1 MTNLTINLPSREE
14 TLAFHRQ
21 RWAEVLRDGELAK
34 LSGRIETNAYGQIVM
49 SPPPSSFHSLRQYR
63 IARQLEVELGD
74 QAITECPVITRDGTK
89 AIDAA
94 WCSPERLKEV
104 RGQAAFEIA
113 PEICVEVLSPSNS
126 VEEMRIKR
134 QLYFDAGAIEC
145 WVCDLSG
152 QMVYY
157 HLDEPETER
166 SESKLCPQ
174 FPDKIEG

>member
-134 QLYFDAGAIEC
+134 QLYFDAGADEC
-145 WVCDLSG
+145 WVCDEQGHMS
-152 QMVYY
+152 YY
-157 HLDEPETER
+157 TASDPETKKTQSVR
-166 SESKLCPQ
+166 SPN
-174 FPDKIEG
+174 FPGKIED